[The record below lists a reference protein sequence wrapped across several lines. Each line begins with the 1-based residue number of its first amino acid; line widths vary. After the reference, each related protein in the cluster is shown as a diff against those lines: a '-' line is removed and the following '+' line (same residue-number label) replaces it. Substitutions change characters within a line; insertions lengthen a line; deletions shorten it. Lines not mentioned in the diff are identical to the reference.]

1 MTAEEEEDKSVTVQ
15 QRRKGLNW
23 KVVVD
28 VTWGWIEWARD
39 PGCVQDMNDA
49 YHYLQL
55 VRKEKQHG

>member
-15 QRRKGLNW
+15 QRTKRFNW

-49 YHYLQL
+49 CHHLQL
-55 VRKEKQHG
+55 VR